1 MLCVFFSSYVLKI
14 DELKESKT
22 LNNYDLI
29 LKAIV
34 ANFKESLMPSSMRD
48 SKGLKC
54 ISSLALKLIV
64 MVEFKTS
71 DNK

>member
-1 MLCVFFSSYVLKI
+1 
-14 DELKESKT
+14 LKESKT

-34 ANFKESLMPSSMRD
+34 ANFKESLMPSSMKD
-48 SKGLKC
+48 SKEGLKC